1 MTLQQLHYAIVISE
15 QGSMNKAAELL
26 YIAQPSLTSAVK
38 ELEREIGITI
48 FNRSGKGVSL
58 TADGTEFIAYARQV
72 YQQYE
77 TLCEK
82 YMGGTVK
89 KKFGVSAQH
98 YSFAVQ
104 AFVEMVKQFGT
115 CDYEFAIRETKTA
128 EVIEDVST
136 LRSEIGVLYLSD
148 FNRQTLTRLFQ
159 AHHLEFH
166 KLIDCGVY
174 AYIWKDNPLA
184 EQNSVSLEEL
194 AEYPCL
200 TFEQGDRSSFYLAEE
215 IFSTN
220 ELARVIKASDR
231 STMLNLMKGLGGYTF
246 CSGIICNDLNGS
258 EYAAI
263 PIRNETSIMEIG
275 YITHKN
281 VILSKMGA
289 VYAQELQRCL
299 SQARTDIS
307 PPAKSGV

>member
-15 QGSMNKAAELL
+15 QGSMNKAAEFL
-26 YIAQPSLTSAVK
+26 YIAQPSLTSAIK
-38 ELEREIGITI
+38 ELEREIGVTI
-48 FNRSGKGVSL
+48 FNRSGKGVTL
-58 TADGTEFIAYARQV
+58 TADGTEFITYARQV

-77 TLCEK
+77 TLQEK
-82 YMGGTVK
+82 YMGGAVK

-115 CDYEFAIRETKTA
+115 FDYEFAIRETKTA
-128 EVIEDVST
+128 NVIEDVTT

-148 FNRQTLTRLFQ
+148 FNRQTMTKLLQ
-159 AHHLEFH
+159 ANHLEFH

-174 AYIWKDNPLA
+174 AYLWKGNPLA
-184 EQNSVSLEEL
+184 AQESVSFEEL
-194 AEYPCL
+194 ADYPCL
-200 TFEQGDRSSFYLAEE
+200 TFEQGDRSTFYLAEE

-246 CSGIICNDLNGS
+246 CSGIICDDLNGS
-258 EYAAI
+258 EYTAV
-263 PIRNETSIMEIG
+263 PIRDDSSIMEIG
-275 YITHKN
+275 YITRKN
-281 VILSKMGA
+281 VILSEMGTT
-289 VYAQELQRCL
+289 YIEELKNYLHVQ
-299 SQARTDIS
+299 
-307 PPAKSGV
+307 